1 MSKQVEQVE
10 IKKFIMNKKNINAAV
25 PNSITVVNS
34 KEGYKNYFK
43 LGGTVAKMTPDT
55 TRRYLKFKKA
65 KQSV

>member
-1 MSKQVEQVE
+1 MSEQVEQVE
-10 IKKFIMNKKNINAAV
+10 IKKFIMNKKNINAAA

-34 KEGYKNYFK
+34 EEGYKNYFK
-43 LGGTVAKMTPDT
+43 LGGVVAKMTTDT